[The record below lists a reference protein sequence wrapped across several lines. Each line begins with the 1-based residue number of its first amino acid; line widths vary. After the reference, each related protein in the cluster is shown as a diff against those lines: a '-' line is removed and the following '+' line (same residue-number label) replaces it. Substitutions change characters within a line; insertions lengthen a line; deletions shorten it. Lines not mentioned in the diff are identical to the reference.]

1 MTTNDAALEREC
13 LRVYRRYAVEIVE
26 ALGFCPYAERSRLEG
41 HTRELVFFCRE
52 LAIPPVLAAVDAIA
66 EDEHVEIG
74 LLIFPRIHET
84 RLGFARFVES
94 LRATHQR
101 SPRGL
106 VMAMEGFHPEAEP
119 DMRASE
125 RLVPFIRRTPDPTV
139 QLVRHSVLER
149 VRRSSPSGTSFF
161 DPARMSLDAALHAST
176 PTPLHER
183 IAATNYHTIE
193 RLGVPAVRSIL
204 DDILR
209 DRDESYAA
217 VGEPARRFERATD
230 G

>member
-26 ALGFCPYAERSRLEG
+26 ALGLCPYAERSRLEG

-52 LAIPPVLAAVDAIA
+52 LAVPPVLETVDVIA
-66 EDEHVEIG
+66 ENTHIEIA

-94 LRATHQR
+94 LRATHQQ
-101 SPRGL
+101 SPGGL

-119 DMRASE
+119 DMQAPE
-125 RLVPFIRRTPDPTV
+125 RLVPFLRCTPDPTV
-139 QLVRHSVLER
+139 QLVRHSVLDR
-149 VRRSSPSGTSFF
+149 VRRASPSGTSFF
-161 DPARMSLDAALHAST
+161 DPARMSLDAVLHAPA

-183 IAATNYHTIE
+183 IATANYHTVE
-193 RLGVPAVRSIL
+193 RVGVSRVRTIL

-217 VGEPARRFERATD
+217 VGEPARRFERSTD